1 MKKYLM
7 IILSLVMVLTFVTG
21 CTSKGNSPA
30 ASGKNDSI
38 KIKVG
43 HAAADTN
50 TINWG
55 WLEFKKKVEANSN
68 GRIVVDIYPNSQLGN
83 ERELIEATQLGNVT
97 MSSTSTAPVA
107 SFKPEFFAFDLPFV
121 YNERETIYE
130 ILDGEIGQSIMDT
143 LKDVNIIGLGFWE
156 NGFRHITTSSRA
168 VRTVEDMKG
177 LKFRTMENEIHMEA
191 FRLLGASPVP
201 MAWGEVYTAL
211 QQKTVDGQETPLEL
225 IYNTK
230 LHEVQNYITKTSH
243 LYAPTA
249 ILINKG
255 FYEGLT
261 AEDQKIISDAIKE
274 VTPLARERA
283 AEKEKE
289 AEVEMAKTVEI
300 IELSSEEYAKFRS
313 NMEPAYDMVREKVG
327 AELVNKILE
336 ATK

>member
-1 MKKYLM
+1 MKKYLAFALSVLM
-7 IILSLVMVLTFVTG
+7 IIMFITG
-21 CTSKGNSPA
+21 CSSKPA
-30 ASGKNDSI
+30 SQSSSNGDKI

-50 TINWG
+50 TIHWG
-55 WLEFKKKVEANSN
+55 WLEFKNRVEEKSN
-68 GRIVVDIYPNSQLGN
+68 GRITIDVYPSSQLGN

-97 MSSTSTAPVA
+97 MCSTSTAPIA
-107 SFKPEFFAFDLPFV
+107 AFKPEFFAFDLPFV
-121 YNERETIYE
+121 YNNRETIYS

-143 LKDVNIIGLGFWE
+143 LKDVNIIGLGLWE
-156 NGFRHITTSSRA
+156 NGFRHITSSTRA
-168 VRTVEDMKG
+168 VRNIEDMSG

-230 LHEVQNYITKTSH
+230 LHEVQNYITKTAH

-249 ILINKG
+249 VLINKD
-255 FYEGLT
+255 FFEGLS
-261 AEDQKIISDAIKE
+261 AEDQKIIADSINE

-283 AEKEKE
+283 AQKESEAEKEMEKS
-289 AEVEMAKTVEI
+289 VEI
-300 IELSSEEYAKFRS
+300 IELSPDEHAKFRAK
-313 NMEPAYDMVREKVG
+313 MEPAFEMVREKVG
-327 AELVNKILE
+327 TDLVDKILE